1 MTFVFKIASYW
12 PWDPWA
18 PTCLAE
24 RVKTTES
31 GSFFYPDGRPL
42 PSTAHVT
49 GDPGKWWNP
58 SRHVPQTRKAPGLP
72 GDGAGC
78 VPPPVA
84 VGDLLR
90 AGLSSCSMPA
100 RAAAPGTPTWRWHLR
115 LGDWHAG
122 LSPFLPLLPWRN
134 ILWPRKLVSSAGACG
149 ATGFHA
155 LLLAVL
161 RIIGLIYVGENRDK

>member
-1 MTFVFKIASYW
+1 MGSLSSYVSCW
-12 PWDPWA
+12 MCQNHRVWIILLPRWQATSQYCSCNWGSREVMEPLTARATDPQSPWSPW
-18 PTCLAE
+18 
-24 RVKTTES
+24 RRS
-31 GSFFYPDGRPL
+31 
-42 PSTAHVT
+42 
-49 GDPGKWWNP
+49 
-58 SRHVPQTRKAPGLP
+58 
-72 GDGAGC
+72 GC

-90 AGLSSCSMPA
+90 AGLSSCGMPA
-100 RAAAPGTPTWRWHLR
+100 HAAAPGAPTWRWHLR

-122 LSPFLPLLPWRN
+122 LSPFLPLLPRRN